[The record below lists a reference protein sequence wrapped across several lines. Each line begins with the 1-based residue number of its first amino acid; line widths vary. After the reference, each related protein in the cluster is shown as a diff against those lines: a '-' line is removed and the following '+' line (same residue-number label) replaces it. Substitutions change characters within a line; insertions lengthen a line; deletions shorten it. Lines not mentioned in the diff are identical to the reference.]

1 MPQDIKF
8 LLVFLII
15 VLAVLIYLQ
24 NQQCNAIPNDGK
36 LSKRDNFVSESDT
49 TDDNLVNFKRNMLSK
64 NKEEERYRP
73 KYNNMNN
80 RDKLVNNI
88 LRNTRMETVDQE
100 LDSLIDNESASQETI
115 NSEEPSYETSRGPS
129 NDLFNGPSND
139 LSNGPSNRS
148 SNRPSRVTFE
158 NPMDE
163 NINKLRDN
171 LSSSD
176 LDSDLLGEL
185 IKEVNTGNDLQVNST
200 QNEIFQNRSRS
211 INSAKNYRKVS
222 YADSEYRYNFNGN
235 ESNSD
240 FSELNQYT
248 DEANDILNNKQN
260 NNSGFKGYPDG
271 NINFTKNDNNMSV
284 RGFLNDNELYGNAD
298 LKNFSNNK
306 PESQQEKVMNLY
318 NSDSYLPNDKYL
330 SKDLT
335 KGFQILENPVSVNN
349 PNLIPVL
356 KSIPVSSVLGSNR
369 NSTYDI
375 RSEPPNPKTV
385 VSPFLNSSIMPDIYA
400 TNRGCL

>member
-24 NQQCNAIPNDGK
+24 NQQCNAIPNDGS
-36 LSKRDNFVSESDT
+36 LTTRDNFLSESDM
-49 TDDNLVNFKRNMLSK
+49 TDDNVINYKRRVLLNNREEQNRSNSRNVNDK
-64 NKEEERYRP
+64 
-73 KYNNMNN
+73 

-88 LRNTRMETVDQE
+88 LRNTSTGSVNQE
-100 LDSLIDNESASQETI
+100 LDSLIDNESVNQE
-115 NSEEPSYETSRGPS
+115 SE
-129 NDLFNGPSND
+129 
-139 LSNGPSNRS
+139 S
-148 SNRPSRVTFE
+148 SNATFN
-158 NPMDE
+158 NPIDE
-163 NINKLRDN
+163 NINQLRDN
-171 LSSSD
+171 VSSSGVNND
-176 LDSDLLGEL
+176 VLEEL

-200 QNEIFQNRSRS
+200 QNKIFQDRSRS

-222 YADSEYRYNFNGN
+222 YADSEYRYNFNGDEN
-235 ESNSD
+235 NSD

-248 DEANDILNNKQN
+248 DEANDILNNKQS
-260 NNSGFKGYPDG
+260 NNSGFNGYPDG
-271 NINFTKNDNNMSV
+271 DINFTKNDNNMEV
-284 RGFLNDNELYGNAD
+284 RGFMNNNERYGNAD

-306 PESQQEKVMNLY
+306 PETQQEKVMNLY
-318 NSDSYLPNDKYL
+318 NSNSYLPNDKYL
-330 SKDLT
+330 NKDLT

>member
-24 NQQCNAIPNDGK
+24 NQQCNAIPNNGQ
-36 LSKRDNFVSESDT
+36 LTRRDNFLVDSDM
-49 TDDNLVNFKRNMLSK
+49 TDDMRIRSRRRMLTSDEDDYKINNNIRDNLV
-64 NKEEERYRP
+64 
-73 KYNNMNN
+73 
-80 RDKLVNNI
+80 DKI
-88 LRNTRMETVDQE
+88 LRNTKMDTIDQESVNQESVDEETDVNRYNMRNTMMEAVDQE
-100 LDSLIDNESASQETI
+100 IDSENVSQE
-115 NSEEPSYETSRGPS
+115 S
-129 NDLFNGPSND
+129 DL
-139 LSNGPSNRS
+139 
-148 SNRPSRVTFE
+148 TFE
-158 NPMDE
+158 NPINQ
-163 NINKLRDN
+163 NIDN
-171 LSSSD
+171 LRNNIS
-176 LDSDLLGEL
+176 DSDVDSDVLGEL
-185 IKEVNTGNDLQVNST
+185 IKEVNTGNDLNVNST
-200 QNEIFQNRSRS
+200 QNKIFQDRSRS

-222 YADSEYRYNFNGN
+222 YADSEYRYNFNGDQN
-235 ESNSD
+235 NSD
-240 FSELNQYT
+240 FSELNKFT
-248 DEANDILNNKQN
+248 SEANDILNNKQN
-260 NNSGFKGYPDG
+260 DNAGFNGYPDG

-284 RGFLNDNELYGNAD
+284 RGYLNQNEVYGSAD
-298 LKNFSNNK
+298 LKNFSNTK

-330 SKDLT
+330 NKELT